1 MKISEMLPVFAYR
14 TKKRL
19 MLCLVVFKS
28 YCFSIICW
36 IFTVDNPT
44 FFRFK
49 ITDFILLVSLRPP
62 FSEAIAIWLVR
73 TVNVTGRGLNGLN
86 VCRGVASARN
96 DSRTER
102 FERFGRNGER
112 FARNAER
119 SERNAERFA
128 RNAERFARN
137 AERFARNAER
147 FVRNGTER
155 FGGVVARF
163 RVCIFDVVF

>member
-102 FERFGRNGER
+102 FSHGTIWTVWTKRWTVCTERWTIWTER
-112 FARNAER
+112 WTVRTER
-119 SERNAERFA
+119 WTICSERWTVCPERWT
-128 RNAERFARN
+128 
-137 AERFARNAER
+137 
-147 FVRNGTER
+147 VCTER
-155 FGGVVARF
+155 NDLEG
-163 RVCIFDVVF
+163 